1 MATIKDVARAAGVS
15 TATVSYVL
23 NNKTDFV
30 SEATRLRV
38 LEAVEQ
44 LSYTRNVTARN
55 LRVNQTRLIGY
66 ALQYTPQPRP
76 NTVLEHFAFHLA
88 REASMAGYHVLTFTY
103 AHDDPVC
110 AYDEL
115 IRTGRVDAFI
125 LANTTLNDPRVAY
138 LLDQEYP
145 FAAFGRSNP
154 DWNFNWVD
162 TDGRSGICQAVEYL
176 IGLGHRRIAMVTWP
190 ENSLTGNNRL
200 EGYYEALARAQIAIR
215 PDYVIRTEYGEAV
228 GGLVF
233 DHLAG
238 LPAAEQPTAIVA
250 VSDMTA
256 ISIIGEAERRGHVVG
271 KTLSVVGFDDELLSQ
286 YLRPSLTTLRQPIA
300 AISAELIAMVD
311 ALISGQMVETRQR
324 LMQPEFIIR
333 ESVSPPPSAG

>member
-1 MATIKDVARAAGVS
+1 MPTIKDVARAAGVS

-23 NNKTDFV
+23 NNKTASV
-30 SEATRLRV
+30 SEPTRRRV
-38 LEAVEQ
+38 LQAVEE

-55 LRVNQTRLIGY
+55 LRANQTRLIGY
-66 ALQYTPQPRP
+66 ALPFTPNPRP

-88 REASMAGYHVLTFTY
+88 REASLAGYHSLIFTY
-103 AHDDPVC
+103 AYDDPVS

-125 LANTTLNDPRVAY
+125 LANTAFDDPRVAY
-138 LLDQEYP
+138 LLEQGYP
-145 FAAFGRSNP
+145 FAAFGRANP
-154 DWNFNWVD
+154 DWDFNWVD
-162 TDGRSGICQAVEYL
+162 TDGKAGVRQATDYL
-176 IGLGHRRIAMVTWP
+176 IALGHRRIAMVTWP

-200 EGYYEALARAQIAIR
+200 SGYLEALVAAGIAAR
-215 PDYVIRTEYGEAV
+215 PEYVIRAEYGEAV

-233 DHLAG
+233 DLLAR
-238 LPAAEQPTAIVA
+238 LPAEEQPTAIVA

-300 AISAELIAMVD
+300 AISAELVAIVD
-311 ALISGQMVETRQR
+311 GLLSGQIAETRQV
-324 LMQPEFIIR
+324 LMQPEFIVR
-333 ESVSPPPSAG
+333 ESVSPPPAG

>member
-1 MATIKDVARAAGVS
+1 MPTIKDVARAAGVS

-23 NNKTDFV
+23 NNKTASI
-30 SEATRLRV
+30 SESTRQRV

-44 LSYTRNVTARN
+44 LSYTRNITARS
-55 LRVNQTRLIGY
+55 LRANQTRLIGY
-66 ALQYTPQPRP
+66 ALPFLPNPRP

-88 REASMAGYHVLTFTY
+88 REASLAGYHVLTFTY
-103 AHDDPVC
+103 THDDPVG

-115 IRTGRVDAFI
+115 IRASRVDAFI
-125 LANTTLNDPRVAY
+125 LANTTFDDPRVAY
-138 LLDQEYP
+138 LLDQGCP
-145 FAAFGRSNP
+145 FAAFGRANP
-154 DWNFNWVD
+154 DLDFNWVD
-162 TDGRSGICQAVEYL
+162 TDGKAGVYQATNYL
-176 IGLGHRRIAMVTWP
+176 IELGHRRIAMVTWP

-200 EGYYEALARAQIAIR
+200 AGYLQALEQACIPLH
-215 PDYVIRTEYGEAV
+215 PDYVIRAEYGEAV

-233 DHLAG
+233 DHLAR

-256 ISIIGEAERRGHVVG
+256 ISIIGEAERRGHIVG

-300 AISAELIAMVD
+300 AISAELIAIVESV
-311 ALISGQMVETRQR
+311 LSGQAEGTRQL
-324 LMQPEFIIR
+324 LMEPEFIVR
-333 ESVSPPPSAG
+333 ESVSPPPTGA